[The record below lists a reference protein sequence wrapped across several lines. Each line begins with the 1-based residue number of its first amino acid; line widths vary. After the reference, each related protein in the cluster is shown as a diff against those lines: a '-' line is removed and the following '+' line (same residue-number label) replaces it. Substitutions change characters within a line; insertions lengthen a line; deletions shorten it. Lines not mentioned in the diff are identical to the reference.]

1 MTKLVPPKNETEG
14 KTHMTLEY
22 ADPRFKMRV
31 GRTYFFGANYKKY
44 STLKTVHDEDNFVES
59 YERIL
64 DDNPTFED
72 E

>member
-1 MTKLVPPKNETEG
+1 
-14 KTHMTLEY
+14 MTLEY

-44 STLKTVHDEDNFVES
+44 VTLKTVHDEDNFVES

-64 DDNPTFED
+64 DANPTFED